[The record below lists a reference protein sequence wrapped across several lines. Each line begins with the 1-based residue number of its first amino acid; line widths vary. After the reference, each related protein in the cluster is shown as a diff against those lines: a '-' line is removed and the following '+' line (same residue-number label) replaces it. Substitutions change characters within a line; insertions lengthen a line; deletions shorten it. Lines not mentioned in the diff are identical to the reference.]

1 MSKQKRQALLD
12 EAERQ
17 FDAKNIDG
25 AEQLYQ
31 QIIENYPDWN
41 YAAHA
46 SMMIGVCYDHRYDR
60 ETAAKWFERTID
72 HYNHLESF
80 IDVAVFYLAETY
92 LALGRKEEARMAY
105 HRCLDMLTRTKG
117 KSHYAWQG
125 SLEQLQRIEQSSH
138 SEGPY
143 PVW

>member
-1 MSKQKRQALLD
+1 MSKHKRQALLD
-12 EAERQ
+12 EAEKL
-17 FDAKNIDG
+17 FNEKNLDE
-25 AEQLYQ
+25 AERLYQ
-31 QIIENYPDWN
+31 EIIDNYPDWN

-60 ETAAKWFERTID
+60 EMAAKWFERTINQ
-72 HYNHLESF
+72 YNHLEGF

-92 LALGRKEEARMAY
+92 SSLGRRDEARMAY

-117 KSHYAWQG
+117 KGHYAWKG
-125 SLEQLQRIEQSSH
+125 SIEGLEALDGHES
-138 SEGPY
+138 Y

>member
-17 FDAKNIDG
+17 FEAKNIDG
-25 AEQLYQ
+25 AEELYQ
-31 QIIENYPDWN
+31 RILSDYPDWN

-60 ETAAKWFERTID
+60 ETAAKWFERTIEQ
-72 HYNHLESF
+72 YNHLEDF

-92 LALGRKEEARMAY
+92 STLGRKDEARRAY
-105 HRCLDMLTRTKG
+105 HYCLDMLTRTKDKG
-117 KSHYAWQG
+117 HYAWRG
-125 SLEQLQRIEQSSH
+125 SLEGLRAIEAEQS
-138 SEGPY
+138 Y